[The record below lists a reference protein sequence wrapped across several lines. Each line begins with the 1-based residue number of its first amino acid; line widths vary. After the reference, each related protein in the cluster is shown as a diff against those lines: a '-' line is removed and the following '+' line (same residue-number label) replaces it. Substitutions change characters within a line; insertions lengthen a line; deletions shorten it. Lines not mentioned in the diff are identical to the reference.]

1 MPFRTPSIVSRSP
14 PIWPLPN
21 KRIVRWTIRSVA
33 ALILVTMLSILAGVS
48 IFLIRPAHREAA
60 KPRPVAHAIHA
71 APPVKKSEPV
81 KIAAGRSVFEIEE
94 KMGLRARMKRW
105 DPLILEASK
114 RFGVPQSWLHAV
126 MQAESGGRT
135 MLDETHKIVSSAG
148 AMGLMQLMPSTYE
161 DMRADYGLGRDPFD
175 PHDNIFASAAYLR
188 FLRGKYGY
196 PTMFAAYNDG
206 PGNLEEK
213 LASGGLL
220 PAETRLYLVNVTAS
234 VEGRSGSGR
243 AMAQLT
249 RPNGSPILIDCA
261 QVTKIRAPLP
271 DEYAPSVLSV
281 ITVGKVRQ
289 GVRENLKTAT
299 AIIRSHGGAI

>member
-1 MPFRTPSIVSRSP
+1 MAPVPRTAQSLSRVSPARR
-14 PIWPLPN
+14 N
-21 KRIVRWTIRSVA
+21 VKAVA
-33 ALILVTMLSILAGVS
+33 I
-48 IFLIRPAHREAA
+48 
-60 KPRPVAHAIHA
+60 A
-71 APPVKKSEPV
+71 APAPS
-81 KIAAGRSVFEIEE
+81 AFALEE
-94 KMGLRARMKRW
+94 RMTYRERMKRW
-105 DPLILEASK
+105 DPLIIEASK

-161 DMRADYGLGRDPFD
+161 DMRVAYGLGTDPFD

-188 FLRGKYGY
+188 FLREKYGY

-234 VEGRSGSGR
+234 VEGRKGSGR

-249 RPNGSPILIDCA
+249 RPNGEPILVDCA

-271 DEYAPSVLSV
+271 EEYAPSVLSV
-281 ITVGKVRQ
+281 ITIGKIRQ
-289 GVRENLKTAT
+289 GVRENLTAAT
-299 AIIRSHGGAI
+299 AIIRAHGGAI

>member
-1 MPFRTPSIVSRSP
+1 
-14 PIWPLPN
+14 
-21 KRIVRWTIRSVA
+21 VRWTFRSVTV
-33 ALILVTMLSILAGVS
+33 LILVVGLAILAGVS
-48 IFLIRPAHREAA
+48 IFLLRPAPHVAA
-60 KPRPVAHAIHA
+60 KPVVRTAQTRPAVRKPKPPGA
-71 APPVKKSEPV
+71 AASPS
-81 KIAAGRSVFEIEE
+81 IFETEE
-94 KMGLRARMKRW
+94 RMGFRARMKRW
-105 DPLILEASK
+105 DPLIKEASK
-114 RFGVPQSWLHAV
+114 GFGVPQSWLHAV

-161 DMRADYGLGRDPFD
+161 NMRVAYGLGPDPFD

-220 PAETRLYLVNVTAS
+220 PTETRLYLVNVTAS
-234 VEGRSGSGR
+234 VEGRKGAARST
-243 AMAQLT
+243 AQLT
-249 RPNGSPILIDCA
+249 RPNGEPILVDCA

-281 ITVGKVRQ
+281 VTIGKVRQ
-289 GVRENLKTAT
+289 GVRENLRAAT
-299 AIIRSHGGAI
+299 AIIRAHGGAI

>member
-1 MPFRTPSIVSRSP
+1 
-14 PIWPLPN
+14 
-21 KRIVRWTIRSVA
+21 
-33 ALILVTMLSILAGVS
+33 
-48 IFLIRPAHREAA
+48 
-60 KPRPVAHAIHA
+60 
-71 APPVKKSEPV
+71 
-81 KIAAGRSVFEIEE
+81 
-94 KMGLRARMKRW
+94 MGFRARMKRW

-126 MQAESGGRT
+126 MLAESGGRT

-161 DMRADYGLGRDPFD
+161 DMRAAYGLGPDPVD

-206 PGNLEEK
+206 PGNLEDK

-234 VEGRSGSGR
+234 VEGRTGSGR

-249 RPNGSPILIDCA
+249 RPNGAPILIDCA

-271 DEYAPSVLSV
+271 DEYASSVLSV
-281 ITVGKVRQ
+281 VTIGKVRQ
-289 GVRENLKTAT
+289 GVREDMKSAT
-299 AIIRSHGGAI
+299 AIIRAHGGAI